1 MASYGGDNDQAR
13 VSPLEVKRKPRVNP
27 NKTGVASIVKRLMKA
42 TARVGVNIEHPE
54 ADKYK
59 AAASQRN
66 TDKVG
71 VHTPDEVKPTQRPKI
86 VDEGKEEDLYG
97 TGTQFTNPV
106 LPDKALK
113 ANVKKGD
120 DSDEDFQLGVGRES
134 VAHGKQST
142 PPRATN
148 LVARLKKAVSGE
160 DKDAWSHIRDHAKK
174 NGHSESKARDT
185 FSNWKKSGKP
195 FEPTTPKKPF
205 DDSTVN
211 WRVTDVDEKEPE
223 PDRAK
228 QWKDDLARTN
238 RERAKTGEVKYKI
251 HKWGENKEADESR
264 QEKIDAHAAKTKAKV
279 KWRNEEEKRLKNE
292 AGQRVRNKGG
302 SAEAEQN
309 ARDSARVR
317 IEQPDT
323 PEGPR
328 INRDNQLR
336 LKRRGKTGKALDDV
350 DNKERNTQRAL
361 GNTEWKPPSREE
373 SPHAKRRL
381 DAMSAKDTKEEA
393 HINRLKKAINQ
404 DLLDVL
410 LGKAKYKDD
419 PEGWAKGKKLNLTH
433 AESVSSTGKLEADTK
448 LANHLETLQSRRGKP
463 KSLPG
468 KAVKDAVQDEQLDMF
483 ADEGKGENISHG
495 DDIKEPVQRGGSKK
509 GSKAQKLI
517 PPRDWKPD
525 IQNAVTEYIN
535 KATMGPSYGESR
547 RDQMY
552 RDQNENW
559 EEGARR
565 KERPAFQGQ
574 PASPPSPPNNGGQKP
589 RQPRERPFKKSMQ
602 KAVTSTTGRADRT
615 GKESSDIL
623 WGHVRKPKSIDWKRG
638 SDKYK
643 NKDRE
648 SINPNKPVQKAR
660 EQGDGLGVEPSGKNP
675 SKKLDTRDN
684 LQVLANLNTDLAK
697 ELEATYTVNGE
708 ALNKEE
714 WNLHNI
720 QEARLSAARTH
731 AMHLAM
737 KTNCDCPS
745 IEAEQIEVRK
755 NHAFPLTTAE
765 KPGMVMRGEPSA
777 MYSADGKAL
786 EEDPMARKIDIRDK
800 NDSKLEANE
809 RTVKTTQDS
818 KGRITTVVK
827 GLPTYEKN
835 KEKLDN
841 IAAKGALDPKHN
853 PAIEQAGKRRGV
865 EATMEVFEKG
875 EPTICSS
882 LAVFNSI
889 LNKTEYD
896 DKVVARQGKSK
907 RSKRNSITNSTVDTA
922 AQQINDTRG
931 I

>member
-1 MASYGGDNDQAR
+1 MATYGGDNDQAR
-13 VSPLEVKRKPRVNP
+13 VSPLEVKRRPRVDA

-42 TARVGVNIEHPE
+42 TSRVGVNIEHPE

-59 AAASQRN
+59 AAASERN
-66 TDKVG
+66 TDKVN

-86 VDEGKEEDLYG
+86 VDDGKVEDLYG
-97 TGTQFTNPV
+97 TGTQFTNPA

-148 LVARLKKAVSGE
+148 LVARLKKGRIKVDIKRGKSWKVASGDPDYEEKKFGDDPDRKPKTVGFSNTTSYDELQSKLPRRSDVMGFKKMLLDILLQKRRARLQKAVSE
-160 DKDAWSHIRDHAKK
+160 ADKNAWGHISDHAKK

-185 FSNWKKSGKP
+185 FSNWKKTGKP
-195 FEPTTPKKPF
+195 FDPTASKKPF

-223 PDRAK
+223 AD
-228 QWKDDLARTN
+228 KDTQDK
-238 RERAKTGEVKYKI
+238 RERARTIRENTKSGKYKV
-251 HKWGENKEADESR
+251 HKWGEDKEADKLR
-264 QEKIDAHAAKTKAKV
+264 QEKIDDHAAKSKAKV
-279 KWRNEEEKRLKNE
+279 KWRNEEEKRLKDE
-292 AGQRVRNKGG
+292 AARRVRNRGG

-309 ARDSARVR
+309 ARDSAGVKT
-317 IEQPDT
+317 EYPDT
-323 PEGPR
+323 PESPR
-328 INRDNQLR
+328 VNRDNQLR

-350 DNKERNTQRAL
+350 DNKERNIRQAL
-361 GNTEWKPPSREE
+361 PTSLDQNRGTTTLPSREE

-381 DAMSAKDTKEEA
+381 DTMSAKDAKGEGNR
-393 HINRLKKAINQ
+393 NRLKKAINQ

-433 AESVSSTGKLEADTK
+433 AESVSSTGKLEADTR
-448 LANHLETLQSRRGKP
+448 LANHLKTLQGGRSKP

-468 KAVKDAVQDEQLDMF
+468 KAVKDAVQDKQLEMF
-483 ADEGKGENISHG
+483 ADEGKGENLPHG

-517 PPRDWKPD
+517 PPGGWQ
-525 IQNAVTEYIN
+525 QN
-535 KATMGPSYGESR
+535 MF
-547 RDQMY
+547 
-552 RDQNENW
+552 QN
-559 EEGARR
+559 
-565 KERPAFQGQ
+565 
-574 PASPPSPPNNGGQKP
+574 
-589 RQPRERPFKKSMQ
+589 ML
-602 KAVTSTTGRADRT
+602 D
-615 GKESSDIL
+615 
-623 WGHVRKPKSIDWKRG
+623 
-638 SDKYK
+638 
-643 NKDRE
+643 
-648 SINPNKPVQKAR
+648 KAR
-660 EQGDGLGVEPSGKNP
+660 EQGDGKGVDPTGKNP
-675 SKKLDTRDN
+675 SKTLDTRNN
-684 LQVLANLNTDLAK
+684 LQILANLNTDLAK

-714 WNLHNI
+714 WNLHRI
-720 QEARLSAARTH
+720 QEARLSATRTH
-731 AMHLAM
+731 ALHLAM
-737 KTNCDCPS
+737 RTNCDCPS
-745 IEAEQIEVRK
+745 IEAAQIEVRK

-800 NDSKLEANE
+800 NDSALEADTRGVE
-809 RTVKTTQDS
+809 QTQDS
-818 KGRITTVVK
+818 KGRITVAMK
-827 GLPTYEKN
+827 
-835 KEKLDN
+835 
-841 IAAKGALDPKHN
+841 A
-853 PAIEQAGKRRGV
+853 
-865 EATMEVFEKG
+865 

-896 DKVVARQGKSK
+896 DKVVARQGKAK
-907 RSKRNSITNSTVDTA
+907 RSKRNSIANSTVDTA

>member
-1 MASYGGDNDQAR
+1 MATYGGDNDQAR
-13 VSPLEVKRKPRVNP
+13 VSPLEVKRRPRMDA

-42 TARVGVNIEHPE
+42 TSRVGVNIAHPE
-54 ADKYK
+54 TDKVT
-59 AAASQRN
+59 AAASERN

-71 VHTPDEVKPTQRPKI
+71 VHTPDEVKPTQKPKI
-86 VDEGKEEDLYG
+86 VDDGKVEDLYG

-106 LPDKALK
+106 SPDKALK

-160 DKDAWSHIRDHAKK
+160 DKDAWSHIRDNAKK

-185 FSNWKKSGKP
+185 FNNWKKSGKP
-195 FEPTTPKKPF
+195 FKPTTPKKPF

-223 PDRAK
+223 PDKAK
-228 QWKDDLARTN
+228 KWKDDLKRTN
-238 RERAKTGEVKYKI
+238 RERAKTGAVKYKA
-251 HKWGENKEADESR
+251 HKWGEDKEADKR
-264 QEKIDAHAAKTKAKV
+264 KQEKIDDHAAKSKAKV
-279 KWRNEEEKRLKNE
+279 KWRNEEEKRLKDE
-292 AGQRVRNKGG
+292 AEKRVRKRGG
-302 SAEAEQN
+302 SEEAVEN
-309 ARDSARVR
+309 ARDSAGVR
-317 IEQPDT
+317 TEYGETPDS
-323 PEGPR
+323 PKV
-328 INRDNQLR
+328 NRDNQLR

-350 DNKERNTQRAL
+350 DNKERNIRQAL
-361 GNTEWKPPSREE
+361 PTSLDQNRGTTTLPSREE

-381 DAMSAKDTKEEA
+381 DAMEADEAKQERKRSMYKSM
-393 HINRLKKAINQ
+393 NP
-404 DLLDVL
+404 LDVL
-410 LGKAKYKDD
+410 LGKAEYKDD
-419 PEGWAKGKKLNLTH
+419 SEGWAKGKKLNLKRLE
-433 AESVSSTGKLEADTK
+433 ADASTGKLEADTR
-448 LANHLETLQSRRGKP
+448 LANHLKTLQGGRSKP

-468 KAVKDAVQDEQLDMF
+468 KAVKDAVQDKQLEMF
-483 ADEGKGENISHG
+483 ADEGKGENLPHG

-517 PPRDWKPD
+517 PP
-525 IQNAVTEYIN
+525 
-535 KATMGPSYGESR
+535 
-547 RDQMY
+547 
-552 RDQNENW
+552 
-559 EEGARR
+559 
-565 KERPAFQGQ
+565 
-574 PASPPSPPNNGGQKP
+574 GGWQ
-589 RQPRERPFKKSMQ
+589 Q
-602 KAVTSTTGRADRT
+602 KAVTSTTGRADRSP
-615 GKESSDIL
+615 KDSSDIL
-623 WGHVRKPKSIDWKRG
+623 WGHRRKPDSMGWKRG

-660 EQGDGLGVEPSGKNP
+660 QQRDGKGVDPSGKNP
-675 SKKLDTRDN
+675 SEQLDTRDN

-697 ELEATYTVNGE
+697 ELEATHIVNGE

-720 QEARLSAARTH
+720 QEAKLSAARTH

-745 IEAEQIEVRK
+745 IEAAQMEVRK

-777 MYSADGKAL
+777 MYGADGKAL

-800 NDSKLEANE
+800 NDSKLEANT
-809 RTVKTTQDS
+809 RSVVNTQDS
-818 KGRITTVVK
+818 KGRITTAMK
-827 GLPTYEKN
+827 
-835 KEKLDN
+835 
-841 IAAKGALDPKHN
+841 A
-853 PAIEQAGKRRGV
+853 
-865 EATMEVFEKG
+865 

-896 DKVVARQGKSK
+896 DKVVARQGKAK